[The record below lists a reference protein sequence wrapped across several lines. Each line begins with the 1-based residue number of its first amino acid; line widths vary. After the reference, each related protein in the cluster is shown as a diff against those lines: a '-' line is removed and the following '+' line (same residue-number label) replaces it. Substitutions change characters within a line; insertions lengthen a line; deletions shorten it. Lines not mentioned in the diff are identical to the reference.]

1 MSAAVHG
8 GCAVDTIPEYK
19 AIIDTSLSREDVMRY
34 DIIINL
40 DYENYSHEQLHGLFV
55 EIQRAMQDVGF
66 VMDGRRF
73 TIDTPPDEAQAL
85 ARTAIDGLE
94 QSYQAQDA
102 TIIPM
107 IREFFGFEP
116 NNTINLLLPPTN
128 EIHVEELADI
138 DGLDVV
144 HLFPQR

>member
-1 MSAAVHG
+1 
-8 GCAVDTIPEYK
+8 
-19 AIIDTSLSREDVMRY
+19 MRY

-40 DYENYSHEQLHGLFV
+40 DYENYGQEQLHGLFV
-55 EIQRAMQDVGF
+55 EIQQAMQDAGF

-85 ARTAIDGLE
+85 ARSTIDELE
-94 QSYQAQDA
+94 LSYQSQDA

-116 NNTINLLLPPTN
+116 NNTINLLLPPTD

-138 DGLDVV
+138 EGLDVV
-144 HLFPQR
+144 NLFPRP